1 MAKKTKIRSSSK
13 PTKVK
18 MNPVTR
24 LKTKPIIMNQIER
37 FRNKSDSLSSEN
49 ERLRHENDSIKK
61 VLKGNIDVK
70 IK

>member
-1 MAKKTKIRSSSK
+1 MAKKTKVKNDKK

-18 MNPVTR
+18 ISPITR
-24 LKTKPIIMNQIER
+24 IKTEPIITNQIQR
-37 FRNKSDSLSSEN
+37 FKIKSDSLSSEN

>member
-1 MAKKTKIRSSSK
+1 MAKKTKIKTSSK

-24 LKTKPIIMNQIER
+24 LKTKPIITNQNER
-37 FRNKSDSLSSEN
+37 FRNES
-49 ERLRHENDSIKK
+49 DSIKK